1 MFLKDFYCHIYE
13 NATFDRKL
21 LLGMD
26 LPNSSLR
33 IQANV
38 SLVKSL

>member
-1 MFLKDFYCHIYE
+1 MFLEDFYCHIYE

-26 LPNSSLR
+26 LPTSSFR
-33 IQANV
+33 IQDNV
-38 SLVKSL
+38 CLVKFL